1 MIRAL
6 WTAASGMAA
15 QQFNIDIISNNLANV
30 NTVGFKKSRGDFQDL
45 LYQTLRPAG
54 MASSSGTEIPTG
66 IQIGHGV
73 RPVAVQKLFHTGSF
87 NKTDNPL
94 DILIEGKG
102 FFAVT
107 LPNSETAYTRAGAF
121 KMDSKGRIV
130 TSDGFPLDPEVTI
143 PADAVSFT
151 VGTDGTVSVLTAGS
165 TTPNEL
171 TKITLVSFLNPA
183 GLSALGRNLFAATA
197 ASGDPVKGTAGENGL
212 GTIAQGAL
220 EMSNVSVVDEMVNMI
235 SSQRA
240 YELNSRVIKTADAML
255 QTANNVKR

>member
-6 WTAASGMAA
+6 WTAASGMSA

-30 NTVGFKKSRGDFQDL
+30 NTVGFKKGRGDFQDL

-54 MASSSGTEIPTG
+54 MASSTGTEVPTG

-87 NKTDNPL
+87 SKTDNPL
-94 DILIEGKG
+94 DLLIEGNG

-107 LPNSETAYTRAGAF
+107 MPNGETAYSRAGAF
-121 KMDSKGRIV
+121 KMDSKGRVV

-143 PADAVSFT
+143 PSNAVSFT
-151 VGTDGTVSVLTAGS
+151 VGTDGTVSVLAAGQ
-165 TTPNEL
+165 TTPSEI
-171 TKITLVSFLNPA
+171 TKITLVSFPNPA
-183 GLSALGRNLFAATA
+183 GLSAIGRNLFKATA
-197 ASGDPVKGTAGENGL
+197 AAGSPVTGTPGNEGL

-220 EMSNVSVVDEMVNMI
+220 ELSNVSVVDEMVNMI

-240 YELNSRVIKTADAML
+240 YELNSRVIQTADDML

>member
-6 WTAASGMAA
+6 WTAASGMSA

-30 NTVGFKKSRGDFQDL
+30 NTVGFKKGRGDFQDL

-54 MASSSGTEIPTG
+54 MASSTGTEVPTG

-87 NKTDNPL
+87 SKTDNPL
-94 DILIEGKG
+94 DLLIEGNG

-107 LPNSETAYTRAGAF
+107 MPNGETAYSRAGAF
-121 KMDSKGRIV
+121 KMDSKGRVV

-143 PADAVSFT
+143 PSNAVSFT
-151 VGTDGTVSVLTAGS
+151 VGTDGTVSVLAAGQ
-165 TTPNEL
+165 TTPSEI
-171 TKITLVSFLNPA
+171 TKITLVSFPNPA
-183 GLSALGRNLFAATA
+183 GLSAIGRNLFKATA
-197 ASGDPVKGTAGENGL
+197 AAGSPVTGTPGDEGL

-220 EMSNVSVVDEMVNMI
+220 ELSNVSVVDEMVNMI

-240 YELNSRVIKTADAML
+240 YELNSRVIQTADDML